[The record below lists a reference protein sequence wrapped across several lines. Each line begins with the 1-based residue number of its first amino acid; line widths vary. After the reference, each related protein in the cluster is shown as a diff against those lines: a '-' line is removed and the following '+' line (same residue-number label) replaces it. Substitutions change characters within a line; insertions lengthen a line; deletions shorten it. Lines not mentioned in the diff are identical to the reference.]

1 MIARVR
7 GVIAAAI
14 RSGSML
20 GPPGVGSTGT
30 TLAPTA
36 VTASQVAI

>member
-1 MIARVR
+1 MIALVR
-7 GVIAAAI
+7 EVIAAAM

-20 GPPGVGSTGT
+20 GPLGVGSTGT

-36 VTASQVAI
+36 VMASQVAM

>member
-1 MIARVR
+1 MIAFVR
-7 GVIAAAI
+7 EVMAAAM

-20 GPPGVGSTGT
+20 GPAGVGSTGT

-36 VTASQVAI
+36 VIASQVAM

>member
-7 GVIAAAI
+7 DVRAAAI
-14 RSGSML
+14 LSGSMF

-30 TLAPTA
+30 TFAPTA